1 MLSRL
6 ARTANSKGGATI
18 DCRYYVQVHYPRG
31 RQWVT
36 VAMAE
41 TRETAAK
48 VAANAFFGLR
58 NGRGDTPR
66 TCRVASGA
74 QLVREGGQREIRHAD
89 AEIARRPRF
98 TLDALRQIP
107 GWGGR
112 TTTKRDPFGPAGR
125 R

>member
-1 MLSRL
+1 MVSRPPDF
-6 ARTANSKGGATI
+6 ATSVTIRYAPSVGPHGQQRRGATI
-18 DCRYYVQVHYPRG
+18 DDLYYVQVHYPRG

-41 TRETAAK
+41 TRETASK
-48 VAANAFFGLR
+48 LAANAFFGLR

-89 AEIARRPRF
+89 AEIARRP
-98 TLDALRQIP
+98 QIV
-107 GWGGR
+107 
-112 TTTKRDPFGPAGR
+112 
-125 R
+125 